1 MLVFTTLATD
11 LMEPRET
18 ERLCTALAIE
28 PESLNRSTLEQAIEA
43 AGFRIEGRQDVGSEL
58 MEYYEERDRRASRE
72 LMRIARMRRNRLGL
86 PRWRA
91 RSVIE
96 AEAGAFDRWGLRVGD
111 VVELR

>member
-1 MLVFTTLATD
+1 MWLCRGDDVLASVDVADTRRSRRRGLLGRDGIDGALVLRPARAVHTLGMRFDLDVAFVGTD
-11 LMEPRET
+11 GTVL
-18 ERLCTALAIE
+18 
-28 PESLNRSTLEQAIEA
+28 
-43 AGFRIEGRQDVGSEL
+43 DVV
-58 MEYYEERDRRASRE
+58 
-72 LMRIARMRRNRLGL
+72 RMRRNRLGL